1 MRYVSYYEEYPIYE
15 PAEGGYYYPGNCLV
29 DSKRKSK
36 RQCRKDFE
44 NIWKECLKENESNPE
59 YPWIRACD
67 NYIYKDSEYVGRGKS
82 YAIERKQG
90 SMRSGWKPYC

>member
-1 MRYVSYYEEYPIYE
+1 MRYISYYEEYPIYE
-15 PAEGGYYYPGNCLV
+15 PAEGGYYYPGNRLV

-44 NIWKECLKENESNPE
+44 KIWKECLKENESNPE
-59 YPWIRACD
+59 YPWIRAYD
-67 NYIYKDSEYVGRGKS
+67 NYIYKDSEYVGKSKS

-90 SMRSGWKPYC
+90 SMRSGWEPYC

>member
-1 MRYVSYYEEYPIYE
+1 MRYISYYEEYPIYQ

-67 NYIYKDSEYVGRGKS
+67 NYIYKDSKYVGKGKS

>member
-1 MRYVSYYEEYPIYE
+1 MRYISYYEQYPIYE

-44 NIWKECLKENESNPE
+44 NIWKEMF
-59 YPWIRACD
+59 
-67 NYIYKDSEYVGRGKS
+67 
-82 YAIERKQG
+82 ERK
-90 SMRSGWKPYC
+90 RK